1 MNTIMKNF
9 VIPLIVL
16 GLIGTAAY
24 KLVVFGISRIKA
36 DPINIAYVSMQERE
50 RQLNCLADNIY
61 YESAGENAES
71 KVSVAQV
78 TINRATSGKF
88 PNDIC
93 RVVYQSSQFSW
104 TISKPKSL
112 RARNQKAYVESKEVA
127 KKVLLEGFRLPS
139 INKSL
144 YYHTK
149 AVNPVW
155 NRNMRKDAVIG
166 QHIFYSVS

>member
-1 MNTIMKNF
+1 
-9 VIPLIVL
+9 
-16 GLIGTAAY
+16 
-24 KLVVFGISRIKA
+24 
-36 DPINIAYVSMQERE
+36 MQERE

-78 TINRATSGKF
+78 TINRAESGKF

-93 RVVYQSSQFSW
+93 KVVYQSSQFSW
-104 TISKPKSL
+104 TISKPKAL
-112 RARNQKAYVESKEVA
+112 RARNQKAYDESKEVA

-139 INKSL
+139 ISNSL

-149 AVNPVW
+149 AVNPSW
-155 NRNMRKDAVIG
+155 NRNMKIDAVIG
-166 QHIFYSVS
+166 QHIFYSTHGKGEQYARYERN